1 MKQGICTA
9 IGVIGGI
16 VTGFFGGWDT
26 GLTTLIIFMAIDYVS
41 GLVVAGVFHN
51 SRKTE
56 SGTLESKAGWKGL
69 CRKCMT
75 LLFVLIA
82 YRLDLMIGSDYI
94 RDAVIIGFVANET
107 ISIIENAGL
116 MGVPLPEPIVKAVE
130 ILTNDKKLR
139 QASMKGEAEN
149 EEEQADE

>member
-1 MKQGICTA
+1 MKYGVCTA
-9 IGVIGGI
+9 IGAVGGLI
-16 VTGFFGGWDT
+16 AGLFGGWDE
-26 GLTTLIIFMAIDYVS
+26 GLMTLVIFMAIDYVS

-56 SGTLESKAGWKGL
+56 TGTLESKAGWKGL

-75 LLFVLIA
+75 LLFVLVA

-94 RDAVIIGFVANET
+94 RDAVIIGFVANEA

-116 MGVPLPEPIVKAVE
+116 MGVPFPEPIRKAIE
-130 ILTNDKKLR
+130 ILTKDYNRRIQEDKNVD
-139 QASMKGEAEN
+139 AGE
-149 EEEQADE
+149 

>member
-1 MKQGICTA
+1 MKYGVCTA
-9 IGVIGGI
+9 IGAVGGLI
-16 VTGFFGGWDT
+16 ATLFGGWDD
-26 GLTTLIIFMAIDYVS
+26 GLMTLVIFMAIDYVS

-56 SGTLESKAGWKGL
+56 TGTLESKAGWKGL

-75 LLFVLIA
+75 LLFVLVA

-94 RDAVIIGFVANET
+94 RDAVIIGFVANEA

-116 MGVPLPEPIVKAVE
+116 MGVPFPEPIRKAIE
-130 ILTNDKKLR
+130 ILTKDYNRRIQEDKNVD
-139 QASMKGEAEN
+139 AGE
-149 EEEQADE
+149 